1 VFRRNPSGRSMIT
14 PRLMTQ
20 VLVGTSGYS
29 FKTWK
34 GHFYPAKLPER
45 QFLPFYAER
54 LETVELNNTFYRTP
68 SPEAIAGWR
77 SAVPPTFRFSVKA
90 PQRITHLSRL
100 KDVSLLGPFA
110 ELMLGF
116 GEQLGVVLFQFPP
129 QFGLN
134 LERVY
139 ALRDAWPKEIPTA
152 LEFRHPAWDIPEVR
166 DWMRAEGFAWVVN
179 DAADDAGDGTAVDTN
194 VGAEAT
200 HVPHLDAE
208 VVRAA
213 AGGGAGYVRLRR
225 PTYTEA
231 ELKTWAERLKNGGAE
246 RCFVFFKHEVSGP
259 QYAATLRRLV
269 EAKSE

>member
-1 VFRRNPSGRSMIT
+1 
-14 PRLMTQ
+14 MTQ
-20 VLVGTSGYS
+20 VFVGTSGYS

-68 SPEAIAGWR
+68 SAEAIAGWR

-110 ELMLGF
+110 ELMVGF

-134 LERVY
+134 LERLR
-139 ALRDAWPKEIPTA
+139 ALRDAWPRHVPTA
-152 LEFRHPAWDIPEVR
+152 LEFRNAAWDIPEVR
-166 DWMRAEGFAWVVN
+166 EWMRAEGFAWVVN
-179 DAADDAGDGTAVDTN
+179 DAADDVGDADETAH
-194 VGAEAT
+194 ELK
-200 HVPHLDAE
+200 LDAE
-208 VVRAA
+208 HVRAA
-213 AGGGAGYVRLRR
+213 SGGGVSYVRLRR
-225 PTYTEA
+225 PAYTEV
-231 ELKTWAERLKNGGAE
+231 ELATWADRLKSGGAE
-246 RCFVFFKHEVSGP
+246 RCFVFFKHEVGGP
-259 QYAATLRRLV
+259 QYAATLRQLV
-269 EAKSE
+269 ETR